1 MAENG
6 VGRAASG
13 PRPVVVV
20 VVEAAAAAGGRR
32 SKAGGGKGGKG
43 GKGSIGGGGP
53 TAAQLPGSAA
63 GRARRQARR
72 CGAGCVWYVM
82 CVCVCG
88 AFREGLWR
96 ARDVLVCSA
105 RRWRVSPAGSE
116 GKGGG
121 RAGGQRDIEDLE
133 RRKGLGLTLQGR
145 RGKRRALARRGGR
158 RPGRR
163 RSTKWSTYCRVALTH
178 EKSLAAF
185 IAATCSPRIAAV
197 SG

>member
-43 GKGSIGGGGP
+43 GKGSKGGGGP

-72 CGAGCVWYVM
+72 CGAGCVWSASRRAVDGGSALR
-82 CVCVCG
+82 V
-88 AFREGLWR
+88 RR
-96 ARDVLVCSA
+96 AR
-105 RRWRVSPAGSE
+105 AG
-116 GKGGG
+116 GGG
-121 RAGGQRDIEDLE
+121 RLRQRFRREPGRPSPGRRSE
-133 RRKGLGLTLQGR
+133 RRAR
-145 RGKRRALARRGGR
+145 ARRGA
-158 RPGRR
+158 RR
-163 RSTKWSTYCRVALTH
+163 RRTTKWSTYCRVALTH